1 MDNTCQT
8 ISFPQGTNVF
18 GYESQQLFQ
27 DVKALSSLCL
37 LSLEQ
42 LAHEAESTARG
53 TQEPEGVESQDPP
66 CTSAQLQQR
75 RRTGRQGQTY
85 THLRHTHSVQNP
97 SPTRLTATMTKA
109 FTPTMTNE
117 DTVKKPLPAIAIKN
131 RFDRINGLLYKYL
144 IAYLEDTHSITE
156 DFHDKNLDKLVF

>member
-1 MDNTCQT
+1 
-8 ISFPQGTNVF
+8 
-18 GYESQQLFQ
+18 
-27 DVKALSSLCL
+27 
-37 LSLEQ
+37 
-42 LAHEAESTARG
+42 
-53 TQEPEGVESQDPP
+53 
-66 CTSAQLQQR
+66 
-75 RRTGRQGQTY
+75 
-85 THLRHTHSVQNP
+85 
-97 SPTRLTATMTKA
+97 MTKA